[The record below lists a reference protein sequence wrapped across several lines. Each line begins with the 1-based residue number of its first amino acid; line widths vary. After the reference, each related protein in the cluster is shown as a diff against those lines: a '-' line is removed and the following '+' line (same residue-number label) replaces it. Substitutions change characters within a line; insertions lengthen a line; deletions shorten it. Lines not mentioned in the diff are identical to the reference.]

1 MEKLSEPS
9 WTSSYTYQVSKHSAE
24 MLHNLDVQRKD
35 GGRFCDVILR
45 VGEES
50 FPAHKAVLAACS
62 EYFESMFGRQLDDG
76 DARELEMH
84 TISPKVFKDI
94 LDFAY
99 TSRIVV
105 RLECFPELMTAAK
118 FLLMRSIIEICQ
130 EVIKQSNVQIL
141 VPSSSRGGNASL
153 FQAGN
158 SSELGFSVA
167 HQQDLVNG
175 TALVGFANN
184 GHQVDGSEAAAAAA
198 VLLEDAA
205 EGSVPILQP
214 VQGLPMSPETTTLH
228 HDSGSKR
235 GRGQSKKVGTQ
246 EEPLLF
252 NHNTQKNIVLY
263 PCGACGKAFTEASRL
278 KNHEAQHGATIG
290 VRSTPSGLTL
300 LAQENDDRFHGG
312 LAMDNGRKR
321 ERTRRHVGCEI
332 CGKVF
337 RDVYHLNRHKLSHS
351 GEKPYACHVCG
362 LRFKRKDRMSYH
374 VRSHDGSVGK
384 PYVCQSC
391 GKGFSRPDHLNGHI
405 KQVHTTERPHKCQIC
420 NASFAT
426 RDRLRSHLACHEDKI
441 PCKVCGKFLR
451 AAYMSD
457 HLKKH
462 SEGTHN
468 YCGICN
474 KGFSTASYLKVH
486 TKTHHGSSLPPSS
499 VLHPFSETSGE
510 LQIHNGAPYHMG
522 RQCSV
527 EDASRQLVLSSPEAG
542 VRFHGLSGHQVLS
555 QPGPT
560 ALGSQPELLVGK
572 PGGTPYFWE
581 CRSGGV
587 ASFPVHGPAADGQE
601 NDEKCPHLE
610 SEESDPSF
618 GELSNCDEMKSPAK
632 TDRPDLELSSMAC
645 NGTSVRPLGSPDG
658 PKTKTEPEKKFNC
671 GICGQAFRT
680 KSYLRKH
687 QHRVH
692 KTPRGQAGSGSGMS
706 ELAPFSPQQSMS
718 LLESFGFQI
727 VQSAFASSLVDA
739 DAGQS
744 GLDFGGK

>member
-1 MEKLSEPS
+1 MEKLAEPS

-62 EYFESMFGRQLDDG
+62 EYFESVFGRQPEDG

-141 VPSSSRGGNASL
+141 VPSSRGGNASL
-153 FQAGN
+153 CQAAGAA
-158 SSELGFSVA
+158 ELGFPVA
-167 HQQDLVNG
+167 QQQDLVNG

-205 EGSVPILQP
+205 EGSMPILQP
-214 VQGLPMSPETTTLH
+214 VGGLPVPPETTTLH
-228 HDSGSKR
+228 HDVVSKR
-235 GRGQSKKVGTQ
+235 GRGRPKKTGASEDPVH
-246 EEPLLF
+246 F
-252 NHNTQKNIVLY
+252 NHNAQKNIVLF

-278 KNHEAQHGATIG
+278 KNHEAQHGANVG
-290 VRSTPSGLTL
+290 GRSTPGGLAL
-300 LAQENDDRFHGG
+300 LGQENDAQFHGG
-312 LAMDNGRKR
+312 LTLDHGRKR
-321 ERTRRHVGCEI
+321 ERTRRHVGCDI

-441 PCKVCGKFLR
+441 PCKVCGKYLR
-451 AAYMSD
+451 AAYMTD

-474 KGFSTASYLKVH
+474 K
-486 TKTHHGSSLPPSS
+486 
-499 VLHPFSETSGE
+499 
-510 LQIHNGAPYHMG
+510 
-522 RQCSV
+522 
-527 EDASRQLVLSSPEAG
+527 
-542 VRFHGLSGHQVLS
+542 
-555 QPGPT
+555 
-560 ALGSQPELLVGK
+560 
-572 PGGTPYFWE
+572 
-581 CRSGGV
+581 
-587 ASFPVHGPAADGQE
+587 DGQG
-601 NDEKCPHLE
+601 NDGKCPHLE

-618 GELSNCDEMKSPAK
+618 GELSNCDEMKSPHK
-632 TDRPDLELSSMAC
+632 SELEIPSLAC
-645 NGTSVRPLGSPDG
+645 NGTSAGALGSPEG
-658 PKTKTEPEKKFNC
+658 PKAKTDPEKKFNC
-671 GICGQAFRT
+671 SICGQAFRT
-680 KSYLRKH
+680 RSYLRKH

-692 KTPRGQAGSGSGMS
+692 KTPRAQSGSASGLS

-744 GLDFGGK
+744 GVDFGGK

>member
-1 MEKLSEPS
+1 MEKVAEPS

-24 MLHNLDVQRKD
+24 MLHNLNIQRKD

-62 EYFESMFGRQLDDG
+62 EYFESVFSRQAEVDG
-76 DARELEMH
+76 DSRELEMH
-84 TISPKVFKDI
+84 TISPKVFKDV

-118 FLLMRSIIEICQ
+118 FLLMRSVIEICQ

-141 VPSSSRGGNASL
+141 VPTLRGGDASL
-153 FQAGN
+153 FQAAGAT
-158 SSELGFSVA
+158 ELGFPVA
-167 HQQDLVNG
+167 QQDAVNGTGMLVNG
-175 TALVGFANN
+175 QSFAN
-184 GHQVDGSEAAAAAA
+184 GAQTHLDGSGNPAAGV
-198 VLLEDAA
+198 VLLEGGGGGDSSMPVLEPVDGLCAVPSTDTFQHDASKRNRGRPKKA
-205 EGSVPILQP
+205 GGVSEVVHLHNSVPK
-214 VQGLPMSPETTTLH
+214 
-228 HDSGSKR
+228 D
-235 GRGQSKKVGTQ
+235 
-246 EEPLLF
+246 
-252 NHNTQKNIVLY
+252 IVLF
-263 PCGACGKAFTEASRL
+263 PCGTCGKAFTEASRL
-278 KNHEAQHGATIG
+278 KNHEAQHGAHGGGDSHNVNSVADSLSAAGISLMAHSG
-290 VRSTPSGLTL
+290 LMENGLLLHGGLTL
-300 LAQENDDRFHGG
+300 
-312 LAMDNGRKR
+312 DNVRKR
-321 ERTRRHVGCEI
+321 ERTRRHVGCDI

-451 AAYMSD
+451 AAYMTD

-474 KGFSTASYLKVH
+474 KDL
-486 TKTHHGSSLPPSS
+486 
-499 VLHPFSETSGE
+499 
-510 LQIHNGAPYHMG
+510 
-522 RQCSV
+522 C
-527 EDASRQLVLSSPEAG
+527 ASRQLRLTSSEG
-542 VRFHGLSGHQVLS
+542 GGRFHGHPVLT
-555 QPGPT
+555 QPGPP
-560 ALGSQPELLVGK
+560 ASGRQPELLVGK
-572 PGGTPYFWE
+572 AGGAPYFWD
-581 CRSGGV
+581 CRSGG
-587 ASFPVHGPAADGQE
+587 APGFPVHGPAADGQE
-601 NDEKCPHLE
+601 NSEKCPHLE
-610 SEESDPSF
+610 SDESDPSF
-618 GELSNCDEMKSPAK
+618 GELSNGDELKSPQK
-632 TDRPDLELSSMAC
+632 PDEPELEMPSLAC
-645 NGTSVRPLGSPDG
+645 NGASAEALGSPERSKARAD
-658 PKTKTEPEKKFNC
+658 PEKKFTC
-671 GICGQAFRT
+671 GTCGQAFRT
-680 KSYLRKH
+680 KSYLNKH

-692 KTPRGQAGSGSGMS
+692 KAQKAQGGSASGSN
-706 ELAPFSPQQSMS
+706 ELSPFSPQQNMS

-739 DAGQS
+739 EAGQS
-744 GLDFGGK
+744 GIDFGGK

>member
-1 MEKLSEPS
+1 MEKAAEPS

-24 MLHNLDVQRKD
+24 MLHNLNVQRKD

-62 EYFESMFGRQLDDG
+62 EYFESVFGG
-76 DARELEMH
+76 GSGGARELEMH
-84 TISPKVFKDI
+84 TISPKVFKEI

-105 RLECFPELMTAAK
+105 RLESFPELMTAAK
-118 FLLMRSIIEICQ
+118 FLLMRSVIEICQ

-141 VPSSSRGGNASL
+141 VPASRGGNASL
-153 FQAGN
+153 FQAVG
-158 SSELGFSVA
+158 STEPGFTVA
-167 HQQDLVNG
+167 QQEDLMNG
-175 TALVGFANN
+175 QSFANN
-184 GHQVDGSEAAAAAA
+184 GPVDGGP
-198 VLLEDAA
+198 LLDDAA
-205 EGSVPILQP
+205 EGSMHILQQVDEVP
-214 VQGLPMSPETTTLH
+214 SEATGGSFH
-228 HDSGSKR
+228 HGTKR
-235 GRGQSKKVGTQ
+235 GRGRPKKAGGS
-246 EEPLLF
+246 EEPVHL
-252 NHNTQKNIVLY
+252 NYNTQKDIVLF

-290 VRSTPSGLTL
+290 GRSTPGNMALLDRENGEHFPGDLTL
-300 LAQENDDRFHGG
+300 DG
-312 LAMDNGRKR
+312 GRKR
-321 ERTRRHVGCEI
+321 ERTRRHVGCDI

-451 AAYMSD
+451 AAYMTD

-462 SEGTHN
+462 SEGMHN

-474 KGFSTASYLKVH
+474 K
-486 TKTHHGSSLPPSS
+486 
-499 VLHPFSETSGE
+499 
-510 LQIHNGAPYHMG
+510 
-522 RQCSV
+522 
-527 EDASRQLVLSSPEAG
+527 
-542 VRFHGLSGHQVLS
+542 
-555 QPGPT
+555 
-560 ALGSQPELLVGK
+560 
-572 PGGTPYFWE
+572 
-581 CRSGGV
+581 
-587 ASFPVHGPAADGQE
+587 DGQE
-601 NDEKCPHLE
+601 NAGKCPHLD

-618 GELSNCDEMKSPAK
+618 GDLSNSDELKSPDK
-632 TDRPDLELSSMAC
+632 SDRLELDMHSPAC
-645 NGTSVRPLGSPDG
+645 NGTSSGGMGSPEG
-658 PKTKTEPEKKFNC
+658 PKAKTDPEKKFTC
-671 GICGQAFRT
+671 AICGQAFRT
-680 KSYLRKH
+680 KSYLKKH

-692 KTPRGQAGSGSGMS
+692 KTPKAQAGSGSS
-706 ELAPFSPQQSMS
+706 LSDLAPFSPQQSMS

-727 VQSAFASSLVDA
+727 VQSAFASSLVDVE
-739 DAGQS
+739 AGQS
-744 GLDFGGK
+744 GVHFGGK

>member
-1 MEKLSEPS
+1 MEKVAEPS

-24 MLHNLDVQRKD
+24 MLHNLNVQRKD

-62 EYFESMFGRQLDDG
+62 EYFESVFSGG
-76 DARELEMH
+76 GEARELEMH

-105 RLECFPELMTAAK
+105 RLESFPELMTAAK
-118 FLLMRSIIEICQ
+118 FLLMRSVIEICQ

-141 VPSSSRGGNASL
+141 VPASRGGNASL
-153 FQAGN
+153 FQAVG
-158 SSELGFSVA
+158 STELGFTVA
-167 HQQDLVNG
+167 QQEDLVNG
-175 TALVGFANN
+175 LQVNGQSFANN
-184 GHQVDGSEAAAAAA
+184 GHVDGSG
-198 VLLEDAA
+198 LLGDAA
-205 EGSVPILQP
+205 DGSMHILQQ
-214 VQGLPMSPETTTLH
+214 VEGLPVVTTGSSFH
-228 HDSGSKR
+228 HGTKR
-235 GRGQSKKVGTQ
+235 GRGRPKKAGGS
-246 EEPLLF
+246 EEPVAF
-252 NHNTQKNIVLY
+252 HHNTQKDIVLF

-278 KNHEAQHGATIG
+278 KNHEAQHGANIG
-290 VRSTPSGLTL
+290 GRSGNIGMMGQENGEHFPGDLTL
-300 LAQENDDRFHGG
+300 
-312 LAMDNGRKR
+312 DNGRKR
-321 ERTRRHVGCEI
+321 ERTRRHVGCDI

-451 AAYMSD
+451 AAYMTD

-486 TKTHHGSSLPPSS
+486 TKTHHGSPLPPSAT
-499 VLHPFSETSGE
+499 LHTFPQPSGE
-510 LQIHNGAPYHMG
+510 LQMHNGAPYHMG

-527 EDASRQLVLSSPEAG
+527 EDASRQLVLSSPETGA
-542 VRFHGLSGHQVLS
+542 RYHGPPILP
-555 QPGPT
+555 QPSCPP
-560 ALGSQPELLVGK
+560 ALGQQPELLVGK
-572 PGGTPYFWE
+572 PGGAPYFWE

-587 ASFPVHGPAADGQE
+587 PAFPVHGPAADGQE
-601 NDEKCPHLE
+601 NADKCPHLD

-618 GELSNCDEMKSPAK
+618 GELSNGEELKSPHK
-632 TDRPDLELSSMAC
+632 TDRPELDVPSLAC
-645 NGTSVRPLGSPDG
+645 NRVSEGGLGSPEG
-658 PKTKTEPEKKFNC
+658 PKTKTDPEKKFTC
-671 GICGQAFRT
+671 AICDQAFRT
-680 KSYLRKH
+680 RSYLKKH

-692 KTPRGQAGSGSGMS
+692 KTPRAQAGSGSSLS
-706 ELAPFSPQQSMS
+706 ELTPFSPQQSMS

-739 DAGQS
+739 EAGQS
-744 GLDFGGK
+744 GVDFGGK

>member
-62 EYFESMFGRQLDDG
+62 EYFESMFGRQPEDG

-118 FLLMRSIIEICQ
+118 FLLMRSVIEICQ

-141 VPSSSRGGNASL
+141 VPSSRGANASL
-153 FQAGN
+153 FQAAG
-158 SSELGFSVA
+158 SAELGFSVA
-167 HQQDLVNG
+167 QQQDLVNG

-205 EGSVPILQP
+205 EGSMPILQP

-228 HDSGSKR
+228 HDAVSKR
-235 GRGQSKKVGTQ
+235 GRGRPKKAGAP
-246 EEPLLF
+246 EEPLHF
-252 NHNTQKNIVLY
+252 NHNAQKNIVLF

-290 VRSTPSGLTL
+290 GRSTQSGMAL
-300 LAQENDDRFHGG
+300 LAQENDDQFHGG
-312 LAMDNGRKR
+312 LGMDNGRKR
-321 ERTRRHVGCEI
+321 ERTRRHVGCDI

-499 VLHPFSETSGE
+499 ALHPFPETSGE
-510 LQIHNGAPYHMG
+510 LQMHNGAPYHMG
-522 RQCSV
+522 RQFSV

-542 VRFHGLSGHQVLS
+542 ARFHGLPGHQVLS
-555 QPGPT
+555 QPGPPD
-560 ALGSQPELLVGK
+560 LGSQPEQLLVGK

-587 ASFPVHGPAADGQE
+587 PAFPVHGPAADGQE
-601 NDEKCPHLE
+601 NDGKCPHLE

-618 GELSNCDEMKSPAK
+618 GELSNCDEMKSPPK
-632 TDRPDLELSSMAC
+632 SDRPELELPSLAC
-645 NGTSVRPLGSPDG
+645 NGTSVRALGSPEG
-658 PKTKTEPEKKFNC
+658 PKAKTEPEKKFNC

-692 KTPRGQAGSGSGMS
+692 KTPRAQAGSGSGLS

>member
-1 MEKLSEPS
+1 MEKVAEPS

-24 MLHNLDVQRKD
+24 MLHNLNIQRKD

-62 EYFESMFGRQLDDG
+62 EYFESVFSRQAEADG
-76 DARELEMH
+76 DTKELEMH
-84 TISPKVFKDI
+84 TISPKVFKDV

-118 FLLMRSIIEICQ
+118 FLLMRSVIEICQ

-141 VPSSSRGGNASL
+141 VPTLRGGDASL
-153 FQAGN
+153 FQATGN
-158 SSELGFSVA
+158 PELGFPVA
-167 HQQDLVNG
+167 QQELVNG
-175 TALVGFANN
+175 TGMLVNGQSFANN
-184 GHQVDGSEAAAAAA
+184 AQMHVDGSGNTTV
-198 VLLEDAA
+198 VLLGDSGE
-205 EGSVPILQP
+205 SSMPILEP
-214 VQGLPMSPETTTLH
+214 VEGLSASPTTEMLGNTFQ
-228 HDSGSKR
+228 HDAGSPGSKR
-235 GRGQSKKVGTQ
+235 SRGRPKKAGGVV
-246 EEPLLF
+246 EPVHF
-252 NHNTQKNIVLY
+252 NNSSQRDIVLF
-263 PCGACGKAFTEASRL
+263 PCGTCGKAFTEASRL
-278 KNHEAQHGATIG
+278 KNHEAQHGAHTG
-290 VRSTPSGLTL
+290 DVNNLGDSLSTTGISLMSQSGLV
-300 LAQENDDRFHGG
+300 ENGVQLHGG
-312 LAMDNGRKR
+312 LSLDNGRKR
-321 ERTRRHVGCEI
+321 ERTRRHVGCDI

-391 GKGFSRPDHLNGHI
+391 GKGFSRKNSVL
-405 KQVHTTERPHKCQIC
+405 TSLFLFQIC

-451 AAYMSD
+451 AAYMTD

-486 TKTHHGSSLPPSS
+486 IKTHHGSPLPPSATM
-499 VLHPFSETSGE
+499 HTFPEPRGE
-510 LQIHNGAPYHMG
+510 LQMHN
-522 RQCSV
+522 
-527 EDASRQLVLSSPEAG
+527 
-542 VRFHGLSGHQVLS
+542 
-555 QPGPT
+555 
-560 ALGSQPELLVGK
+560 
-572 PGGTPYFWE
+572 
-581 CRSGGV
+581 
-587 ASFPVHGPAADGQE
+587 DGQE
-601 NDEKCPHLE
+601 NTGKCPHLE

-618 GELSNCDEMKSPAK
+618 GELSNSDELKSPHK
-632 TDRPDLELSSMAC
+632 PDGSELEMPSLAC
-645 NGTSVRPLGSPDG
+645 NGASAEALGSPEGSKAKMD
-658 PKTKTEPEKKFNC
+658 PEKKFNC

-680 KSYLRKH
+680 KSYLNKH

-692 KTPRGQAGSGSGMS
+692 KAQKAQGVSGSGLN
-706 ELAPFSPQQSMS
+706 ELSPSLTSPFSPQQNMS

-727 VQSAFASSLVDA
+727 VQSAFASSLVDPE
-739 DAGQS
+739 AGQS
-744 GLDFGGK
+744 GIDFGGK

>member
-1 MEKLSEPS
+1 MEKVAEPS

-24 MLHNLDVQRKD
+24 MLHNLNIQRKD

-62 EYFESMFGRQLDDG
+62 EYFESVFSRQTEGDG
-76 DARELEMH
+76 DAKELEMH

-118 FLLMRSIIEICQ
+118 FLLMRSVIEICQ

-141 VPSSSRGGNASL
+141 VPTSRGGDASL
-153 FQAGN
+153 FQATGAT
-158 SSELGFSVA
+158 ELGFPVA
-167 HQQDLVNG
+167 HQGLVNG
-175 TALVGFANN
+175 SGMLVNGQSFANSMQM
-184 GHQVDGSEAAAAAA
+184 HVDGG
-198 VLLEDAA
+198 EDAA
-205 EGSVPILQP
+205 AILEDGGESSVPMLEP
-214 VQGLPMSPETTTLH
+214 VEGLPVSPSAEITGNAFP
-228 HDSGSKR
+228 HDAGSPGSKR
-235 GRGQSKKVGTQ
+235 CRGRPKKAGGAVEAVHFNNSPQKDNG
-246 EEPLLF
+246 LF
-252 NHNTQKNIVLY
+252 
-263 PCGACGKAFTEASRL
+263 PCGTCGKAFTEASRL
-278 KNHEAQHGATIG
+278 KNHEAQHGASSGAVNNLSDSLSAPAGISLLSQPGLLENG
-290 VRSTPSGLTL
+290 VQL
-300 LAQENDDRFHGG
+300 HGG
-312 LAMDNGRKR
+312 LALDNGRKR
-321 ERTRRHVGCEI
+321 ERTRRHVGCDI

-451 AAYMSD
+451 AAYMTD

-474 KGFSTASYLKVH
+474 K
-486 TKTHHGSSLPPSS
+486 
-499 VLHPFSETSGE
+499 
-510 LQIHNGAPYHMG
+510 
-522 RQCSV
+522 
-527 EDASRQLVLSSPEAG
+527 
-542 VRFHGLSGHQVLS
+542 
-555 QPGPT
+555 
-560 ALGSQPELLVGK
+560 
-572 PGGTPYFWE
+572 
-581 CRSGGV
+581 
-587 ASFPVHGPAADGQE
+587 DGQE
-601 NDEKCPHLE
+601 NAGKCPHLE

-618 GELSNCDEMKSPAK
+618 GDLSNSEELKSPHKTDGPELEMPSLPCNGASAGALVSPEASKAK
-632 TDRPDLELSSMAC
+632 TD
-645 NGTSVRPLGSPDG
+645 
-658 PKTKTEPEKKFNC
+658 PEKKFIC

-680 KSYLRKH
+680 KSYLNKH

-692 KTPRGQAGSGSGMS
+692 KAQKVQGVSGSS
-706 ELAPFSPQQSMS
+706 LSDIAPSLTSPFSPQQNMS

-739 DAGQS
+739 EVGQS
-744 GLDFGGK
+744 GIDFGGK

>member
-1 MEKLSEPS
+1 MEKVAEPS
-9 WTSSYTYQVSKHSAE
+9 WTSSYTYQVSKHSTE
-24 MLHNLDVQRKD
+24 MLHNLNAQRKD
-35 GGRFCDVILR
+35 GGRLCDVLLR

-62 EYFESMFGRQLDDG
+62 EYFESVFSRQPE
-76 DARELEMH
+76 AEAKELEMH

-99 TSRIVV
+99 TSKIVV

-141 VPSSSRGGNASL
+141 VPTLRGSDASL
-153 FQAGN
+153 FQVH
-158 SSELGFSVA
+158 SEPPVLSLCVA
-167 HQQDLVNG
+167 PQDLVNG
-175 TALVGFANN
+175 VGMHIVN
-184 GHQVDGSEAAAAAA
+184 GQTPNDMGDSDASAA
-198 VLLEDAA
+198 VLLDEAGEPTMPTLQPVEGLSPSIEIAGAMLHHNSDSPNSKRNRNRPKKHE
-205 EGSVPILQP
+205 EGSVQFDHQRDLA
-214 VQGLPMSPETTTLH
+214 
-228 HDSGSKR
+228 
-235 GRGQSKKVGTQ
+235 
-246 EEPLLF
+246 LF
-252 NHNTQKNIVLY
+252 
-263 PCGACGKAFTEASRL
+263 PCRTCGKAFTEASRL
-278 KNHEAQHGATIG
+278 KNHEAQHGA
-290 VRSTPSGLTL
+290 SSGSVQSLSPL
-300 LAQENDDRFHGG
+300 GGHSLGENGMQLDSS
-312 LAMDNGRKR
+312 RKR
-321 ERTRRHVGCEI
+321 ERTRRHVGCDI

-351 GEKPYACHVCG
+351 GEKPYACPVCG

-426 RDRLRSHLACHEDKI
+426 RDRLRSHLVCHEDKI

-451 AAYMSD
+451 AAYMTD

-462 SEGTHN
+462 SEGPHN
-468 YCGICN
+468 LCNICN

-486 TKTHHGSSLPPSS
+486 IKTHHGTPLPRSFPEPRGEQ
-499 VLHPFSETSGE
+499 LHSTTF
-510 LQIHNGAPYHMG
+510 HMG

-527 EDASRQLVLSSPEAG
+527 EDLCTGRQLQLTSSEAEG
-542 VRFHGLSGHQVLS
+542 RFHGLSGHTLLS
-555 QPGPT
+555 QPGP
-560 ALGSQPELLVGK
+560 AVGVQPELLMGK
-572 PGGTPYFWE
+572 PGGAPYFWE
-581 CRSGGV
+581 CRSGLP
-587 ASFPVHGPAADGQE
+587 SFPVHGSAADGQE
-601 NDEKCPHLE
+601 NTSKCPHLD

-618 GELSNCDEMKSPAK
+618 EELTNGDELKSPEKA
-632 TDRPDLELSSMAC
+632 DAPDIQMPTLIC
-645 NGTSVRPLGSPDG
+645 NGASAGIMDSPEL
-658 PKTKTEPEKKFNC
+658 KAKSEPEKKF
-671 GICGQAFRT
+671 ICDICSQAFRT
-680 KSYLRKH
+680 KSYLNKH

-692 KTPRGQAGSGSGMS
+692 KHKVLTQSGSS
-706 ELAPFSPQQSMS
+706 LSDLAPALSSPFSSQQNMS

-727 VQSAFASSLVDA
+727 VQSAFASSLVEA
-739 DAGQS
+739 DAGQG

>member
-1 MEKLSEPS
+1 MEKVAEPS
-9 WTSSYTYQVSKHSAE
+9 WTSSYTYQVSRHSAE
-24 MLHNLDVQRKD
+24 MLYNLNVQRKD
-35 GGRFCDVILR
+35 GGRFCDVLLR

-62 EYFESMFGRQLDDG
+62 EYFEAVFGRQAEGDG

-118 FLLMRSIIEICQ
+118 FLLMRSVIEICQ

-141 VPSSSRGGNASL
+141 VPTARGGDASL
-153 FQAGN
+153 FQSGGPV
-158 SSELGFSVA
+158 ELGFPVPP
-167 HQQDLVNG
+167 QDLVNG
-175 TALVGFANN
+175 AEMLLNGQGFAA
-184 GHQVDGSEAAAAAA
+184 GAHMHAEDHDGAAAAAM
-198 VLLEDAA
+198 LEDGG
-205 EGSVPILQP
+205 ESSVPMLEP
-214 VQGLPMSPETTTLH
+214 VEGLSVSPSTEITGSAAH
-228 HDSGSKR
+228 PDAGSPASKR
-235 GRGQSKKVGTQ
+235 GRGRPKKETSAH
-246 EEPLLF
+246 F
-252 NHNTQKNIVLY
+252 NHHNNNNQKHGELF

-278 KNHEAQHGATIG
+278 KNHEAQHGASSGG
-290 VRSTPSGLTL
+290 VSSLPDSLSAAGGFSL
-300 LAQENDDRFHGG
+300 LALENGIQLPGG
-312 LAMDNGRKR
+312 LALDNGRKR

-351 GEKPYACHVCG
+351 GEKPYACPVCG

-451 AAYMSD
+451 AAYMTD

-462 SEGTHN
+462 SEGAHN

-486 TKTHHGSSLPPSS
+486 IKTHHGSLLSPTATMY
-499 VLHPFSETSGE
+499 PFPEPRGD
-510 LQIHNGAPYHMG
+510 LQMHSGAPYFMG
-522 RQCSV
+522 HQCSV
-527 EDASRQLVLSSPEAG
+527 ED
-542 VRFHGLSGHQVLS
+542 
-555 QPGPT
+555 
-560 ALGSQPELLVGK
+560 
-572 PGGTPYFWE
+572 
-581 CRSGGV
+581 
-587 ASFPVHGPAADGQE
+587 GQE
-601 NDEKCPHLE
+601 DDRKCPHLD
-610 SEESDPSF
+610 SEESDASF
-618 GELSNCDEMKSPAK
+618 REMSNGDELKSPHK
-632 TDRPDLELSSMAC
+632 SDGPEQEMSSLDC
-645 NGTSVRPLGSPDG
+645 NGASAELLASPDG
-658 PKTKTEPEKKFNC
+658 SKSKAEPEKRFGC
-671 GICGQAFRT
+671 DICGQAFRT
-680 KSYLRKH
+680 KSYLNKH

-692 KTPRGQAGSGSGMS
+692 KAQRPHGLSGSGLSDMAS
-706 ELAPFSPQQSMS
+706 ALTSPFSLQQNMS

-744 GLDFGGK
+744 GIDFGGK